1 MLHQIKEPDFLTFTC
16 STEQHRHHLFLM
28 MNCYLMGLIFE
39 SDTSVKHVL
48 HLPLPCPFVV
58 DLTRKA
64 LPALC
69 LCPRL
74 AQTIVQRLLRLE
86 MHRSILKMLA
96 LDEKYSICFDR
107 EFTFC
112 SAHHVQHPWLIV
124 QRFSLFSVEQNR
136 EWILNTCWDRAE
148 TIEFLLDFVKDEDKY
163 FCFLHTESCKCVQRL
178 LGRQISDNTLLFF
191 WTLLFKKTPLLL
203 QLRVSFWIKSTQC

>member
-28 MNCYLMGLIFE
+28 MNCYLTGLIFE

-64 LPALC
+64 LSALC

-74 AQTIVQRLLRLE
+74 AQIPSRHNSAAAAQVGDAQIDFENVGSGWEIQHMFWQGIYFLL
-86 MHRSILKMLA
+86 
-96 LDEKYSICFDR
+96 
-107 EFTFC
+107 
-112 SAHHVQHPWLIV
+112 SAPCPTSLLIV

-148 TIEFLLDFVKDEDKY
+148 TIEFLLDFVKDENKY
-163 FCFLHTESCKCVQRL
+163 FCFLLTESCKCVQRL

-191 WTLLFKKTPLLL
+191 WTLLF
-203 QLRVSFWIKSTQC
+203 

>member
-28 MNCYLMGLIFE
+28 MNCYLKGLIFE

-64 LPALC
+64 LSALC

-74 AQTIVQRLLRLE
+74 AQIPSRHNSAAAAQIGDAQIDFENVG
-86 MHRSILKMLA
+86 S
-96 LDEKYSICFDR
+96 EKYSICFDR

-191 WTLLFKKTPLLL
+191 WTLLFKKNSIIIIIEGFFLN
-203 QLRVSFWIKSTQC
+203 

>member
-16 STEQHRHHLFLM
+16 STEQHRHLFLM

-64 LPALC
+64 LSALC

-74 AQTIVQRLLRLE
+74 AQIPPRHNSAAAAQVGDTQIDFGNVGSGWEIQHMFWQGIYFLLSAPCPTSLAYSPEIFPLFCGTEQGMNTKYLLRSC
-86 MHRSILKMLA
+86 RDNRIPSG
-96 LDEKYSICFDR
+96 
-107 EFTFC
+107 FC
-112 SAHHVQHPWLIV
+112 ERWGFI
-124 QRFSLFSVEQNR
+124 
-136 EWILNTCWDRAE
+136 
-148 TIEFLLDFVKDEDKY
+148 
-163 FCFLHTESCKCVQRL
+163 
-178 LGRQISDNTLLFF
+178 
-191 WTLLFKKTPLLL
+191 
-203 QLRVSFWIKSTQC
+203 

>member
-28 MNCYLMGLIFE
+28 MNCYLKGLIFE

-48 HLPLPCPFVV
+48 HLRCPFVV

-64 LPALC
+64 LSALC

-74 AQTIVQRLLRLE
+74 AQIPSRHNSAAAAQVGDAQIDFE
-86 MHRSILKMLA
+86 NVGS
-96 LDEKYSICFDR
+96 EKYSICFDR

-178 LGRQISDNTLLFF
+178 LGRYQTTLCSFSELYY
-191 WTLLFKKTPLLL
+191 LKKTPLLL
-203 QLRVSFWIKSTQC
+203 

>member
-1 MLHQIKEPDFLTFTC
+1 MSSISLSLAPSLWILLAK
-16 STEQHRHHLFLM
+16 
-28 MNCYLMGLIFE
+28 
-39 SDTSVKHVL
+39 
-48 HLPLPCPFVV
+48 
-58 DLTRKA
+58 
-64 LPALC
+64 LC
-69 LCPRL
+69 LRSAFVL
-74 AQTIVQRLLRLE
+74 AWPKFPPGTIVQRLLRLE

-178 LGRQISDNTLLFF
+178 LGRQISDNTLVFF

>member
-28 MNCYLMGLIFE
+28 MNCYLKGLIFE

-64 LPALC
+64 LSALC

-74 AQTIVQRLLRLE
+74 AQIPSRHNSAAAAQVGDAQIDFE
-86 MHRSILKMLA
+86 NVGS
-96 LDEKYSICFDR
+96 EKYSICFDR

-163 FCFLHTESCKCVQRL
+163 FCFLHTESCNVYRGC
-178 LGRQISDNTLLFF
+178 LGGRYQTTLYSFSELYY
-191 WTLLFKKTPLLL
+191 LKKTPLLL
-203 QLRVSFWIKSTQC
+203 